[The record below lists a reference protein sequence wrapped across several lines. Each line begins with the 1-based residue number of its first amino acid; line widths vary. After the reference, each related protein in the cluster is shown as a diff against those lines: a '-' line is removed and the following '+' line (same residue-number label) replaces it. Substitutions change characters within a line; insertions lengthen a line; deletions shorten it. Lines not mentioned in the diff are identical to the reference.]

1 MARMPEIERRGAVIV
16 VVGPARPEHIAAFR
30 QATGY
35 GGALYVDPTLR
46 AFRTAGLVD
55 ARAARSTAARGT
67 PEHDRDFIAAV
78 EEYAVEASI
87 VKVFGSEALWQIGDE
102 ALQIHGGY
110 GFVEEFPIERVYRDS
125 RVNRIFEGTN
135 EINRLLVTGTLL
147 RRAMKGRFPLLE
159 LARSAEEAHAHG
171 EPPPAGPL
179 GREKRMA
186 DAAKHIA
193 QFVHLFVARSLPDRP
208 RQLPAGEGLPEDAR
222 APSLLGSRCL

>member
-1 MARMPEIERRGAVIV
+1 MV
-16 VVGPARPEHIAAFR
+16 
-30 QATGY
+30 
-35 GGALYVDPTLR
+35 ALVY
-46 AFRTAGLVD
+46 AGEAMSFRTAGLVD

-135 EINRLLVTGTLL
+135 EINRMLIPGTLL
-147 RRAMKGRFPLLE
+147 KRAMKGRLPLLDWVQ
-159 LARSAEEAHAHG
+159 SAAEAL
-171 EPPPAGPL
+171 EPRDLPRLGAGPL
-179 GREKRMA
+179 AREQRMA
-186 DAAKHIA
+186 ELDKL
-193 QFVHLFVARSLPDRP
+193 LFA
-208 RQLPAGEGLPEDAR
+208 
-222 APSLLGSRCL
+222 